1 MTPLGGHTLIT
12 QSECICPSLGDLSGF
27 RGVGQA
33 MGGMQRYGLVS
44 ASITTISHFDGYVR
58 FQGWQAGMGPPTGM
72 ALAGAESVMGAS

>member
-1 MTPLGGHTLIT
+1 
-12 QSECICPSLGDLSGF
+12 
-27 RGVGQA
+27 